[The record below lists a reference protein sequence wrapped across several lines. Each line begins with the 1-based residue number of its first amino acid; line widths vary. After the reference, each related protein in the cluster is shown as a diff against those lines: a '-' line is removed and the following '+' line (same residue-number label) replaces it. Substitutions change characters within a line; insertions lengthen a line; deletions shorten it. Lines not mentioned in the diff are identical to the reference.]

1 MRRQHGTS
9 IVFIT
14 HDLGVVAQL
23 CDSVAV
29 MYAGRVVEYNDI
41 RELFRRPRHPYTA
54 GLMQSNPVF
63 GRRQERLYS
72 MEGQPPDLVSPSTG
86 CAFAARCPHVQP
98 ICREQTPPPVA
109 MDERHFYACWRDAPQ
124 GTANAA

>member
-1 MRRQHGTS
+1 M
-9 IVFIT
+9 VFIS
-14 HDLGVVAQL
+14 HDLSVVRRIS
-23 CDSVAV
+23 DDVAV
-29 MYAGRVVEYNDI
+29 MYFGSIVE
-41 RELFRRPRHPYTA
+41 
-54 GLMQSNPVF
+54 
-63 GRRQERLYS
+63 
-72 MEGQPPDLVSPSTG
+72 PPAG